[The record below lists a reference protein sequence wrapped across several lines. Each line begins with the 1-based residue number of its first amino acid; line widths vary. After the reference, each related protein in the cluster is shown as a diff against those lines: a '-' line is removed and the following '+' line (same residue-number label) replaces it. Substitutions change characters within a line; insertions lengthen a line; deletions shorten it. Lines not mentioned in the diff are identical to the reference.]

1 MKTGSYLWI
10 AIVEVSRNRDFYLGN
25 QTRVGSC
32 CFNNQCKNHKKFHD
46 LKNFPFEALTSL
58 QHLTEKETNVEIHGF
73 NFGTSVICNLSPN
86 KNAENKFYH

>member
-1 MKTGSYLWI
+1 MKTGSYLCN

-25 QTRVGSC
+25 QIRVGSC

-58 QHLTEKETNVEIHGF
+58 QHVTEK
-73 NFGTSVICNLSPN
+73 N
-86 KNAENKFYH
+86 KC